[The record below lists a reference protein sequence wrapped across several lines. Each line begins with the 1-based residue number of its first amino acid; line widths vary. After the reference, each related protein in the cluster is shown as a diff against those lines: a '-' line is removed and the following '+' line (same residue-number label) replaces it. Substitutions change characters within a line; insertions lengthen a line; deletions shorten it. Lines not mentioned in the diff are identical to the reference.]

1 MAEYA
6 ALMENE
12 GRIHIVEMKDEVV
25 KHKGLGVLNIETLL
39 ADVKVG
45 EEVLVGQKYLTR
57 MPTRLPELIAGM
69 ARRAQTISSEKLL
82 EAGSFAEARNKGWL
96 RSEGKEY
103 VVNEGDVMEFL
114 FNV

>member
-45 EEVLVGQKYLTR
+45 EEVFLSMFFFERVYETK
-57 MPTRLPELIAGM
+57 IK
-69 ARRAQTISSEKLL
+69 KLK
-82 EAGSFAEARNKGWL
+82 N
-96 RSEGKEY
+96 Y
-103 VVNEGDVMEFL
+103 YPY
-114 FNV
+114 

>member
-12 GRIHIVEMKDEVV
+12 GRIHIVELKDEVV

-45 EEVLVGQKYLTR
+45 EEVLVGQKILDQN
-57 MPTRLPELIAGM
+57 AN
-69 ARRAQTISSEKLL
+69 TIT
-82 EAGSFAEARNKGWL
+82 
-96 RSEGKEY
+96 
-103 VVNEGDVMEFL
+103 
-114 FNV
+114 